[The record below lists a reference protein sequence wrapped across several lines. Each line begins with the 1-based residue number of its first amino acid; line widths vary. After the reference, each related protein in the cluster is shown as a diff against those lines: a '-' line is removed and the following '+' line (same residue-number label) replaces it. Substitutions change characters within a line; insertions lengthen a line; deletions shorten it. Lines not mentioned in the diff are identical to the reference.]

1 MENVNRLIETLHSS
15 REVMAL
21 IVEHRS
27 VLFKKDIGDYVSKAW
42 PEVKG
47 HFDIVEKE
55 LLKPDPQISKKLS
68 LAGLDGA
75 QLDLKLKGFNA
86 SYENL
91 KLSKLLGFFDA
102 TKKKT
107 LLKLLLKILKWINIL
122 LGSISSVI
130 PAGEAIKEYK
140 EAIEAGLEEED
151 DEDDN

>member
-1 MENVNRLIETLHSS
+1 MNDVSRLIDALRSS
-15 REVMAL
+15 REVMSL
-21 IVEHRS
+21 IVEHHS
-27 VLFKKDIGDYVSKAW
+27 ALFKKDIGAYVSKAW

-55 LLKPDPQISKKLS
+55 LLKPDPHISKRLS
-68 LAGLDGA
+68 FAGLDGV

-91 KLSKLLGFFDA
+91 KLFKLLGFFDS
-102 TKKKT
+102 TKKKA
-107 LLKLLLKILKWINIL
+107 LRKLLLKILKWINIL
-122 LGSISSVI
+122 LGSISSLI

-140 EAIEAGLEEED
+140 EAIEAGLEEGD